1 MLSLRVPL
9 LSAAAAVAVMA
20 GGHAFAQARG
30 AMPSTSMPS
39 TGMAGQGLPT
49 QTAPD
54 TTSNQGPNA
63 STSQSGAATDRA
75 PAANTGTA
83 ANTNATTS
91 SSAQL
96 TTGLTVKDRT
106 GAAIGQIAD
115 ISTDPKTGQQ
125 LATIQMGSESFRLP
139 TDKLGVFNG
148 AANVNLTQA
157 DIEAQL
163 HPGKGKSP
171 Q

>member
-1 MLSLRVPL
+1 MHSLRFPVV
-9 LSAAAAVAVMA
+9 STVAAVALLA
-20 GGHAFAQARG
+20 GAPALAQSRAAPQASG
-30 AMPSTSMPS
+30 S
-39 TGMAGQGLPT
+39 MAGQAYPT

-54 TTSNQGPNA
+54 TSATPPASNQ
-63 STSQSGAATDRA
+63 A
-75 PAANTGTA
+75 PAASTGSA
-83 ANTNATTS
+83 ANTSATTS
-91 SSAQL
+91 TTAQL

-139 TDKLGVFNG
+139 TDRLGVFNG

-163 HPGKGKSP
+163 HPAKK
-171 Q
+171 

>member
-1 MLSLRVPL
+1 MQTLRPTL
-9 LSAAAAVAVMA
+9 LPAVAAVALLA
-20 GGHAFAQARG
+20 GGQALAQNRA
-30 AMPSTSMPS
+30 APQPSS
-39 TGMAGQGLPT
+39 GMAGQAYPT
-49 QTAPD
+49 QSTPD
-54 TTSNQGPNA
+54 TTS
-63 STSQSGAATDRA
+63 SQTAPGAGGQA
-75 PAANTGTA
+75 PAASTGSA

-91 SSAQL
+91 SSTQL

-125 LATIQMGSESFRLP
+125 LATIQMGSETFRLP

-148 AANVNLTQA
+148 AANINLTQA

-163 HPGKGKSP
+163 HPGKSKSP

>member
-1 MLSLRVPL
+1 MQTAPL
-9 LSAAAAVAVMA
+9 LSAVAAVALLA
-20 GGHAFAQARG
+20 GAPALAQSRG
-30 AMPSTSMPS
+30 AMPSTAMPS
-39 TGMAGQGLPT
+39 TSPPGQTHPT
-49 QTAPD
+49 QSAPD
-54 TTSNQGPNA
+54 TPNSPSSSGAQAPSA
-63 STSQSGAATDRA
+63 STGSAS
-75 PAANTGTA
+75 
-83 ANTNATTS
+83 NTNATTS
-91 SSAQL
+91 GAAQL

-139 TDKLGVFNG
+139 TDKLGVFGG
-148 AANVNLTQA
+148 AANINLTQA

-163 HPGKGKSP
+163 HPGKRP

>member
-1 MLSLRVPL
+1 MHSLRFPVV
-9 LSAAAAVAVMA
+9 STVAAVALLA
-20 GGHAFAQARG
+20 GAPALAQSRAAPQASG
-30 AMPSTSMPS
+30 S
-39 TGMAGQGLPT
+39 MAGQAYPT

-54 TTSNQGPNA
+54 TSATPPA
-63 STSQSGAATDRA
+63 SSQA
-75 PAANTGTA
+75 PAASTGSA
-83 ANTNATTS
+83 ANTSATTS
-91 SSAQL
+91 TTAQL

-106 GAAIGQIAD
+106 GAA

-139 TDKLGVFNG
+139 TDRLGVFNG

-163 HPGKGKSP
+163 HPAKK
-171 Q
+171 